1 MTQVADSLDRYL
13 PELEHADAAWAGGAP
28 AWLKERRRQARDR
41 FQSLGFPTT
50 ADEEW
55 RFTSVAPIAEA
66 RFAPARDGRA
76 ALATADLAPFRQTD
90 LTSAELVF
98 VNGRYAADLSTIDA
112 LPRGVRVSNLAA
124 TLTTDPEDVE

>member
-50 ADEEW
+50 DDEEW
-55 RFTSVAPIAEA
+55 RFTSVAPIATT
-66 RFAPARDGRA
+66 RFAATPDGRA
-76 ALATADLAPFRQTD
+76 ALHRADLAPFQLTD
-90 LTSAELVF
+90 LAGIELVF
-98 VNGRYAADLSTIDA
+98 VNGRYAPELSKTPTAAD
-112 LPRGVRVSNLAA
+112 GVRETRDSPRALRDRAGC
-124 TLTTDPEDVE
+124 